1 MNKTP
6 PAREQATEYQQTQ
19 HSAHWKSHVQEC
31 PSRVQS
37 CHWYQGPPQK
47 EPFSTWVKSVENL
60 AEIELSED
68 SFKSRL
74 CNLGITAGWDRL
86 TSVELVREWK
96 VFHPHCAKGSSL
108 YLAWFFYQVVN
119 RVAPGTGVSW
129 VIMLR
134 ITSFVVFFCFWLFLA
149 CFAFSLFGLC
159 TSIMWDTV
167 FCFCCFCGWICWFVF
182 VFVFFKQ
189 SGNQQEQQRNI
200 NPFSPLH

>member
-1 MNKTP
+1 M
-6 PAREQATEYQQTQ
+6 RQTNLCRT
-19 HSAHWKSHVQEC
+19 S
-31 PSRVQS
+31 
-37 CHWYQGPPQK
+37 QG
-47 EPFSTWVKSVENL
+47 VKSF
-60 AEIELSED
+60 SPP
-68 SFKSRL
+68 L
-74 CNLGITAGWDRL
+74 CM
-86 TSVELVREWK
+86 
-96 VFHPHCAKGSSL
+96 AKGSSL

-119 RVAPGTGVSW
+119 RVAPGTGVSS

-134 ITSFVVFFCFWLFLA
+134 ITSFVVFFCFWLFLT

-200 NPFSPLH
+200 NPSSPLHPFLILQEQVFKRD